1 MKRSQL
7 IREVVEILALAL
19 VIFLVVRFVVQ
30 SYRVDEPGMQPGLVT
45 NEFVMV
51 NKLAYVFQ
59 EPERG
64 DVIVFHSPRDVHQ
77 DFIKRVIGLPGD
89 TVTVDREHVT
99 VNGKLLTETYI
110 SAPYNQEGQS
120 WQVPAGQYF
129 VMGDNRPRSDDS
141 RSWGFVPKDYLVGKA
156 ALVFWPFNTIHFIN
170 TFSDTYKEIPA
181 PKKTAAHTI
190 SGKQAMQVVKARH

>member
-7 IREVVEILALAL
+7 IREIIEIIALAL

-30 SYRVDEPGMQPGLVT
+30 SYRVDGPSMQPGLVT

-64 DVIVFHSPRDVHQ
+64 DVVVFHWPKDVRQ

-89 TVTVDREHVT
+89 TVTIDREHVT
-99 VNGKLLTETYI
+99 VNGKLLTEPYI
-110 SAPYNQEGQS
+110 SAPFNQEGQS

-129 VMGDNRPRSDDS
+129 VMGDNRPVSDDS
-141 RSWGFVPKDYLVGKA
+141 RSWGFVPKDYMVGKA
-156 ALVFWPFNTIHFIN
+156 ALVFWPLNTIHTIN
-170 TFSDTYKEIPA
+170 TYPDVYKDIP
-181 PKKTAAHTI
+181 
-190 SGKQAMQVVKARH
+190 KQK